1 MRHRIFGEDGN
12 ADLVFVMGWG
22 NRWTHENVSWLIGT
36 LTDAGYRVHA
46 FELPTNI
53 DDFKADWLEP
63 IAEYVV
69 DLEGYQLLGHSAG
82 ALVAQALD
90 GADNHVYLSP
100 WWGYSE
106 SYPKPLLDAV
116 STLPTTFPCLPIGE
130 MDRDALGEK
139 ATDHQLATMP
149 RWVSPAFVRETRRA
163 QSELLT
169 IDHDAV
175 VFCSL
180 RDPVVSLA
188 PIGERVPADHVVL
201 YDGGHELFSS
211 ASRDRHVET
220 LLAAL
225 EDGADA
231 VEDTDDADDKEPV
244 PA

>member
-1 MRHRIFGEDGN
+1 MRHRVFNEDGETE
-12 ADLVFVMGWG
+12 LVFVMGWG
-22 NRWTHENVSWLIGT
+22 NRWTHENVSWLIGE

-63 IAEYVV
+63 IAEYVL

-106 SYPKPLLDAV
+106 DYPETVLDLVATV
-116 STLPTTFPCLPIGE
+116 PTTFPCLPIAE
-130 MDRDALGEK
+130 LDADALGEL
-139 ATDHQLATMP
+139 ATDHQIATTP

-163 QSELLT
+163 QQELLT

-180 RDPVVSLA
+180 RDPVVSLR
-188 PIGERVPADHVVL
+188 PIGERVPARHVVL

-211 ASRDRHVET
+211 RSREAHVDT

-225 EDGADA
+225 DEGAAA
-231 VEDTDDADDKEPV
+231 VEERDEEDEI